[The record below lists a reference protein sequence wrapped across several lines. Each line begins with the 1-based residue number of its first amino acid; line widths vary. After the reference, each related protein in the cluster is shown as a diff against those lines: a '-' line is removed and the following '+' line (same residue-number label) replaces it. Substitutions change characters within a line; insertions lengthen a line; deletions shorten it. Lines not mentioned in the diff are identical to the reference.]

1 MPIKMVI
8 AKLLA
13 LFYGA
18 IGAMVL
24 WMGLT
29 IIPDFFKDPDIYGGL
44 LAAAFTA
51 IGGLL
56 CFIVYKVIRYYTE
69 GGIEALSALLGITLY
84 LISDKA
90 IVKYTPY
97 RHAAVDTVGYG
108 VSMMLPVILGYI
120 TYRIAFAY
128 FRNKMKA
135 PNNGVQGTLHKV
147 SGPLTPDVRQMDEI
161 IGEHI

>member
-13 LFYGA
+13 LFYGD
-18 IGAMVL
+18 IGAMEF

-29 IIPDFFKDPDIYGGL
+29 IIPKLFKDPDIYGGL
-44 LAAAFTA
+44 LAAAFMA

-69 GGIEALSALLGITLY
+69 GDIEALSALLGITLY
-84 LISDKA
+84 FISDKA

-97 RHAAVDTVGYG
+97 RHATVDTVVFG

-120 TYRIAFAY
+120 TYRIDFAY
-128 FRNKMKA
+128 FGKK
-135 PNNGVQGTLHKV
+135 
-147 SGPLTPDVRQMDEI
+147 
-161 IGEHI
+161 